1 MLARDIPGGVYDG
14 AQSSKGLS
22 GRSLDRIV
30 GVFVGQD
37 DWEGSSGTPV
47 VSAPPHNRSGRED
60 WLRALQ
66 AGRAAAGGAPVPA
79 TPAIALALEEAVT
92 TAAAAWPKLS
102 LAAET
107 FAFHLG
113 RVMEDEAARGEEA
126 ALAALA
132 SLHVADLF
140 LACAA
145 AAGQPA
151 ALVEFEARY
160 MKPLPFI
167 LGGVGALPGDADT
180 VLSVLRD
187 KLLVARDGQ
196 PPRITTYGGRGPLA
210 AWIAIAAQRTALSL
224 NRQESALHRA
234 HDRAMSEAMA
244 VELNPELRHMKAR
257 YKEAVETAFRDAL
270 GELADRDRA
279 LLRLGLVGGLSLD
292 AIGAAYSVNASTVS
306 RWLAKIRKSILDRT
320 LALLRERLRLS
331 EPEAASIARLVT
343 SQIDVSVVRL
353 L

>member
-1 MLARDIPGGVYDG
+1 MN
-14 AQSSKGLS
+14 
-22 GRSLDRIV
+22 
-30 GVFVGQD
+30 
-37 DWEGSSGTPV
+37 
-47 VSAPPHNRSGRED
+47 APPQNRGVRED
-60 WLRALQ
+60 WLQALA
-66 AGRAAAGGAPVPA
+66 AGRAAAGGPSPPA
-79 TPAIALALEEAVT
+79 TAAFAAAVEEAIT
-92 TAAAAWPKLS
+92 TAKAAWPKLA
-102 LAAET
+102 LAPVA

-113 RVMEDEAARGEEA
+113 RVMEDEATGTEEGAIA
-126 ALAALA
+126 ALGA
-132 SLHVADLF
+132 LHVADLF

-151 ALVEFEARY
+151 ALAEFEARY

-167 LGGVGALPGDADT
+167 LGGVGSLPGDADT
-180 VLSVLRD
+180 VCSVLRD
-187 KLLVARDGQ
+187 KLLVSRDGQ
-196 PPRITTYGGRGPLA
+196 PPRIATYGGRGPLA

-224 NRQESALHRA
+224 DRQESALHRA
-234 HDRAMSEAMA
+234 HDRAMSEAIA
-244 VELNPELRHMKAR
+244 VELNPELRHMKTR
-257 YKEAVETAFRDAL
+257 YKEAVESAFRDAL
-270 GELADRDRA
+270 GELDDRDRA

-320 LALLRERLRLS
+320 LALLRERLRIS

>member
-1 MLARDIPGGVYDG
+1 M
-14 AQSSKGLS
+14 
-22 GRSLDRIV
+22 
-30 GVFVGQD
+30 
-37 DWEGSSGTPV
+37 
-47 VSAPPHNRSGRED
+47 SAPPQNRSVRDECMQ
-60 WLRALQ
+60 ALE
-66 AGRAAAGGAPVPA
+66 AGRVAAGGTAVPVTA
-79 TPAIALALEEAVT
+79 ALAAALQEAI
-92 TAAAAWPKLS
+92 TAATAAWPKLV
-102 LAAET
+102 LAPAA
-107 FAFHLG
+107 FAFHIG
-113 RVMEDEAARGEEA
+113 RVMEEEAARNEQA

-140 LACAA
+140 LACAV
-145 AAGQPA
+145 AAGQSA
-151 ALVEFEARY
+151 ALAEFEARY

-167 LGGVGALPGDADT
+167 LRGVSAFPGDADT
-180 VLSVLRD
+180 VVSVLRD
-187 KLLVARDGQ
+187 KLLVSRDGQ

-224 NRQESALHRA
+224 DRQETALHRA
-234 HDRAMSEAMA
+234 HDRAMSEAIA
-244 VELNPELRHMKAR
+244 VELNPELRHMKTR
-257 YKEAVETAFRDAL
+257 YKEAVEGAFRDAL
-270 GELADRDRA
+270 GELDDRDRA

-306 RWLAKIRKSILDRT
+306 RWLAKIRRGILDRT

>member
-1 MLARDIPGGVYDG
+1 M
-14 AQSSKGLS
+14 QF
-22 GRSLDRIV
+22 V
-30 GVFVGQD
+30 GQTVGQD

-47 VSAPPHNRSGRED
+47 VNAPPQNRSVREE
-60 WLRALQ
+60 WLQALQ
-66 AGRAAAGGAPVPA
+66 AGRAAAAGAPVPA
-79 TPAIALALEEAVT
+79 TAAVAAALEEAIT
-92 TAAAAWPKLS
+92 TATAAWPKLT
-102 LAAET
+102 LAPAT
-107 FAFHLG
+107 FAFHIG
-113 RVMEDEAARGEEA
+113 RVMEDEAVRTEEA

-132 SLHVADLF
+132 TLHVADLY

-151 ALVEFEARY
+151 ALTEFEARY

-187 KLLVARDGQ
+187 KLLVSRDGQ
-196 PPRITTYGGRGPLA
+196 PPRVATYGGRGPLA

-224 NRQESALHRA
+224 DRHENALHRA
-234 HDRAMSEAMA
+234 HDRAMSEAIA

-257 YKEAVETAFRDAL
+257 YKEAVEAAFRDAL
-270 GELADRDRA
+270 GELDDRDRA

-331 EPEAASIARLVT
+331 EPDAASIARLVT
-343 SQIDVSVVRL
+343 SQIDISVVRL

>member
-1 MLARDIPGGVYDG
+1 M
-14 AQSSKGLS
+14 
-22 GRSLDRIV
+22 
-30 GVFVGQD
+30 
-37 DWEGSSGTPV
+37 
-47 VSAPPHNRSGRED
+47 
-60 WLRALQ
+60 Q
-66 AGRAAAGGAPVPA
+66 AGRAAAKGIPAPV
-79 TPAIALALEEAVT
+79 TPAFATALQEAIT
-92 TAAAAWPKLS
+92 TAAAAWPKLV
-102 LAAET
+102 LEPTT

-113 RVMEDEAARGEEA
+113 RVMEDEAARSEEA

-132 SLHVADLF
+132 SWHLADLF

-145 AAGQPA
+145 AAGQEA
-151 ALVEFEARY
+151 ALAEFEARY

-180 VLSVLRD
+180 VVSALRD
-187 KLLVARDGQ
+187 KLLVSRDGQ
-196 PPRITTYGGRGPLA
+196 PPRIATYGGRGPLA

-224 NRQESALHRA
+224 DRQETALHRA
-234 HDRAMSEAMA
+234 HDRAMSEAIA

-257 YKEAVETAFRDAL
+257 YKEAVEDAFRAAL
-270 GELADRDRA
+270 GELDDRDRA

-306 RWLAKIRKSILDRT
+306 RWLAKIRKGILDRT